1 MILPAARNHQLTIQE
16 LPEETLVF
24 DHINQK
30 AHCLNQTSR
39 QVWKLCD
46 GQTSLAEAAHR
57 LELPEVAV
65 GLALEQLERRRL
77 LQGPVVPFTEEN
89 RRTRRDLLKKL
100 AAAALALPVIMTIKA
115 PSAWA
120 SASALVSGCTSDG
133 QCANLTNRNRCITGR
148 CQGGKCVAVGCPP
161 SQRFCFNGTCSAG

>member
-1 MILPAARNHQLTIQE
+1 MYHPKESQMFLPAARSHQLTIQE

-30 AHCLNQTSR
+30 AHCLNRTAG

-46 GQTSLAEAAHR
+46 GRTSLAEAARR

-77 LQGPVVPFTEEN
+77 LQGPVVPFAAEEN

-100 AAAALALPVIMTIKA
+100 AAAALVLPVIMTIKA

-120 SASALVSGCTSDG
+120 SASVVATGC
-133 QCANLTNRNRCITGR
+133 
-148 CQGGKCVAVGCPP
+148 
-161 SQRFCFNGTCSAG
+161 